1 MAFYQAR
8 FKENSAKDRRKVDHR
23 AYAEIAHVSVR
34 ALHRHIQDTAGL
46 APSEWLT
53 QQPIAC
59 ARDLL
64 EETNLSIDEITPSY
78 GFGTTTNFRQ
88 HCRTA
93 IGLPPASNRYPFRH
107 HDPTAMD
114 LLSREPDT
122 HFELTSKT

>member
-1 MAFYQAR
+1 M
-8 FKENSAKDRRKVDHR
+8 
-23 AYAEIAHVSVR
+23 AEIAHVRVR
-34 ALHRHIQDTAGL
+34 ALHRHIQDAAGL

-59 ARDLL
+59 ARNLL
-64 EETNLSIDEITPSY
+64 EETNLSIGEITPSS

-93 IGLPPASNRYPFRH
+93 IGLPPASNRCPFRH

-122 HFELTSKT
+122 HFDLTSKT